1 MSTTAAAPK
10 RRMSP
15 AIKFLWVIVG
25 LITLGVIALVGSQA
39 FLPQLLRFTYEPKIS
54 FAESPKD
61 AAPDYASVASWAAH
75 PAKPGTSMDAPEGFA
90 ATEAPAVNVF
100 YVTPTTY
107 MNKAQWNAP
116 LTDAAANALTDRM
129 IRHQAS
135 AFNSV
140 GRIWAPR
147 YRQATLGAFFTDNPD
162 KAQAFELAYEDV
174 ARAFD
179 TFLDA
184 AGDKPFIIA
193 SHSQG
198 SLHALALL
206 QHKLANHPARTRLV
220 AAYLVGW
227 PVSIKADLEPFGY
240 APCETPT
247 ATGCVASWQS
257 FGEPAD
263 PSSVIAAYGEAAGPT
278 GVARSGTPMVCT
290 NPLTWQTGTARAEAD
305 ANLGALPFV
314 EAGQPLAALE
324 KNLTGAACDATG
336 ILHLTLNPQG
346 PFSQQLMPGQNYHVY
361 DYALFWANLRANAEA
376 RVNAFQG
383 SAATLSSPVG
393 AL

>member
-1 MSTTAAAPK
+1 MSTSAAAPK

-25 LITLGVIALVGSQA
+25 LIVLSILGLVGYQA

-54 FAESPKD
+54 FADSPQGT
-61 AAPDYASVASWAAH
+61 APDYSDIANWAAH
-75 PAKPGTSMDAPEGFA
+75 PAKPGTSMDAPEGFT
-90 ATEAPAVNVF
+90 ATDAPAVNVF

-116 LTDAAANALTDRM
+116 LADASTNALTDRM
-129 IRHQAS
+129 IRHQAT
-135 AFNSV
+135 AFNGV
-140 GRIWAPR
+140 GRIWAPI
-147 YRQATLGAFFTDNPD
+147 YRQATLGAFFTEKQD
-162 KAQAFELAYEDV
+162 KVQAFVLAYTDV
-174 ARAFD
+174 ASAFD
-179 TFLDA
+179 TFLEA
-184 AGDKPFIIA
+184 SGDKPFIIA

-206 QHKLANHPARTRLV
+206 QHKLANHPARARLV
-220 AAYLVGW
+220 AAYIVGW

-240 APCETPT
+240 APCETPE
-247 ATGCVASWQS
+247 ATGCVVSWQS

-263 PSSVIAAYGEAAGPT
+263 PSSVIAAYGAAPGPT
-278 GVARSGTPMVCT
+278 GVARSGTPMLCT

-305 ANLGALPFV
+305 ANLGALPFA
-314 EAGQPLAALE
+314 ETGQPMAALE

-336 ILHLTLNPQG
+336 ILRLTLNPQG
-346 PFSQQLMPGQNYHVY
+346 PFSQQLMPGENYHVY
-361 DYALFWANLRANAEA
+361 DYALCWANLRANAQT
-376 RVNAFQG
+376 RVDAFLS
-383 SAATLSSPVG
+383 SAATLPSPVG